1 MPIPNPA
8 GPNPVEANPAE
19 TRAAEHVRNPEVPDA
34 HAHSRVAVVT
44 GGSRGIGRQSVA
56 RLAADGFAVVA
67 GYSANADLA
76 EAAVKEVTAAG
87 GRAIAVRGD
96 VADENDMSALFDL
109 AESTY
114 GGVDVVVHAAG
125 RAHTAAVVDL
135 DLAELD
141 ALHRTNIRGTFVV
154 AQQAARRIRPGGTII
169 TFSTSVVGL
178 AFPTYGAYSAS
189 KGAVEALTMI
199 LAREMRGRD
208 VTVNAVAP
216 GPTATDLFLDGK
228 DEETIARL
236 AAQPPLERLG
246 TPADIA
252 EVVAFLASPAGHWIN
267 GQVVRA
273 NGGIV

>member
-1 MPIPNPA
+1 MPIPNP
-8 GPNPVEANPAE
+8 VEAHPTAN
-19 TRAAEHVRNPEVPDA
+19 VQNPEVPGA
-34 HAHSRVAVVT
+34 RPQPRVAVIT

-67 GYSANADLA
+67 GYSGNADLA

-96 VADENDMSALFDL
+96 VADENDVSALFDL

-135 DLAELD
+135 DLADLD

-199 LAREMRGRD
+199 LARELRGRD
-208 VTVNAVAP
+208 VTANAVAP

-252 EVVAFLASPAGHWIN
+252 ETVAFLASPAGHWIN